1 MSVEHYKKLYF
12 KELKKSKYAWGQYF
26 QIRNQ
31 LYSVQDSIYEEV
43 NEVREGG
50 EDFNE
55 NHTETNVF
63 LMKFIRELYSKAKV
77 CVECP
82 ICMEHIDADELE
94 TTGCGH
100 NFHTNCLQT
109 QKDSETENKY
119 INCAVCR
126 RRIFK

>member
-1 MSVEHYKKLYF
+1 MSAEHYKKLYF
-12 KELKKSKYAWGQYF
+12 KELRKSKYAWGQYF

-31 LYSVQDSIYEEV
+31 LFEVQDNIYTEV
-43 NEVREGG
+43 NEVREDN

-55 NHTETNVF
+55 SHSETNAF
-63 LMKFIRELYSKAKV
+63 LMKFIRDLYSKAKE

-82 ICMEHIDADELE
+82 ICLDHIDADDLE

-100 NFHTNCLQT
+100 NFHKQCINE
-109 QKDSETENKY
+109 QKDNTQEKY